1 MDLHAQHG
9 ELGVSHLAGHGAL
22 PNQLIEGQV
31 LAIKACLVGGSK
43 TFPGGANGLVGLLGV
58 AGLGGE
64 LARTWTQ
71 VVLAVHRGHAVAGR
85 IDGLVG
91 EVHRIGAHVGDEAA
105 LVEALGRAHRFAGRE
120 PQLAVGLLL
129 QGAGGEGG
137 HGLAHRG
144 LGFHFGHP
152 PRGSAGGRLEAAGFG
167 FAEQLDLAAGFQGT
181 CGLIEIGAPR
191 DALAFEVA
199 ELGFKAGTAVLELG
213 LEIPVAATAEGASGP
228 LTQHQQP
235 HGHRLDPAGRKA
247 PSHLLPK
254 QRREGVTHQPI
265 QDSPG
270 FLGVH
275 QLHVELAGLVE
286 GPANRLLGDLVE
298 HHALHG
304 HLGA

>member
-9 ELGVSHLAGHGAL
+9 ELGFSHLAGHGAL
-22 PNQLIEGQV
+22 PDQLIEGQV
-31 LAIKACLVGGSK
+31 LAIEACLVGGSEA
-43 TFPGGANGLVGLLGV
+43 FPRGANRLVGLLGV

-64 LARTWTQ
+64 LARTWAQ
-71 VVLAVHRGHAVAGR
+71 VVLAIHRGHAVAGR

-91 EVHRIGAHVGDEAA
+91 EVHRIGAHVGDEAP
-105 LVEALGRAHRFAGRE
+105 LVEALGRAHGVAGRE

-144 LGFHFGHP
+144 FGLHFGHP
-152 PRGSAGGRLEAAGFG
+152 PGGSAGGRLEAAGFG
-167 FAEQLDLAAGFQGT
+167 FAKQLDLAAGFQLTG
-181 CGLIEIGAPR
+181 GLIEIGAPSN
-191 DALAFEVA
+191 ALALEMTEF
-199 ELGFKAGTAVLELG
+199 GFKAGAFVLELG
-213 LEIPVAATAEGASGP
+213 LEIPVAATAEGAPGP

-235 HGHRLDPAGRKA
+235 HGHRLNPAGREA

-270 FLGVH
+270 LLGVH

-298 HHALHG
+298 HHALDR
-304 HLGA
+304 HLRA